1 MLCRVRAYIVIH
13 AARNIQLAIPVL
25 LDMVIYET
33 SVELSTFHTKSTV
46 ALTSAET
53 KEYDASYPV
62 TALTIPLLEYSPEYY
77 TPKRGNSICP
87 QNQDR
92 IPCMATTLANT
103 RNNRVR
109 NVKRVCGI
117 PQLHRR
123 NDRPTPPDMSVAET
137 TKELTDA
144 V

>member
-1 MLCRVRAYIVIH
+1 MSRPCVYSNPRRPKYPTRYTRFTRYGYI
-13 AARNIQLAIPVL
+13 RNVG
-25 LDMVIYET
+25 
-33 SVELSTFHTKSTV
+33 ELSTFHNKSTV

-62 TALTIPLLEYSPEYY
+62 TALTIPLLNIRFPEYY